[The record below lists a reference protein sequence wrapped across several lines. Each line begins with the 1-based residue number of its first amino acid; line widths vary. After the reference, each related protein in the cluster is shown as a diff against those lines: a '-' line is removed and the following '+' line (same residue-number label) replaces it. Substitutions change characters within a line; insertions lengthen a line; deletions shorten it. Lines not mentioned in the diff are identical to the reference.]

1 MTNENM
7 LEVVGLLVGY
17 TEPYGDSS
25 IDEVRYKNQEKIIC
39 LLENGIEDLIHNAE
53 YKNRSEYSIS
63 KIGNRAYEAL
73 KSLQCSIEEIL

>member
-17 TEPYGDSS
+17 TELYGDSG
-25 IDEVRYKNQEKIIC
+25 IDKIRYENQEKIIC
-39 LLENGIEDLIHNAE
+39 LLENGIDDLISNTK
-53 YKNRSEYSIS
+53 YKNRPEYSMS

-73 KSLQCSIEEIL
+73 KQLQCYIEENL

>member
-17 TEPYGDSS
+17 TEPYGDSG
-25 IDEVRYKNQEKIIC
+25 IDEIRYKNQEKIIC
-39 LLENGIEDLIHNAE
+39 LLENGIEDLINNTK
-53 YKNRSEYSIS
+53 YKNSPEYSVS

-73 KSLQCSIEEIL
+73 KSLQCYIKENL